1 MWDHSFEC
9 GFEFE
14 IELKG
19 RQDTFSVEVLS
30 GHYTEQYTKD
40 DPDEPGH
47 YAPISGPALYTFRI
61 FAYNE
66 LVQNYEID
74 ITDQLTEEENLYLT
88 KEIDEEYSSLGGE

>member
-19 RQDTFSVEVLS
+19 RQDTFSVEVLR
-30 GHYTEQYTKD
+30 GHYTIKD
-40 DPDEPGH
+40 LDLDGFYVAVE
-47 YAPISGPALYTFRI
+47 GPALYTFRI